1 MKFELKECVTGAAA
15 ELETTAEVC
24 VSGGRLALLFRAE
37 QVVSRP
43 KYNED
48 NKPLYEGDVV
58 EIFLALGENRRYLEL
73 EFNRNGAIFSAV
85 VENDGEERTLT
96 FVNGR
101 KYINLSVESSETV
114 WITRAEID
122 IKWLESLGFSEDYA
136 YGNLLREDFD
146 EADNMSIYAA
156 SPTYAETFHK
166 PEAFVKL
173 L

>member
-1 MKFELKECVTGAAA
+1 M
-15 ELETTAEVC
+15 
-24 VSGGRLALLFRAE
+24 
-37 QVVSRP
+37 
-43 KYNED
+43 
-48 NKPLYEGDVV
+48 PLYEGDVV

-73 EFNRNGAIFSAV
+73 EFNQNGAIFAAII
-85 VENDGEERTLT
+85 ENDGENRNLS
-96 FVNGR
+96 FVDGR
-101 KYINLSVESSETV
+101 KFVKVCVENLPNL

-122 IKWLESLGFSEDYA
+122 INLLKSLGYSEDYP

-166 PEAFVKL
+166 PSAFVKL